1 MFRQRKAP
9 GMEFL
14 SVSCLF
20 ENLMDLEEI
29 ENGSCMP
36 ELLRVYVVMVRSK
49 ERPGSVRGYT
59 S

>member
-49 ERPGSVRGYT
+49 ERPRQRS
-59 S
+59 